1 MQSKSSDRS
10 LFNITAI
17 RKIYSLR
24 SQFHKSNNKSL
35 RKRCMHWYIL
45 ALVLSLRLYSLIL
58 RYQNRYRYPLLHN
71 S

>member
-35 RKRCMHWYIL
+35 RK
-45 ALVLSLRLYSLIL
+45 
-58 RYQNRYRYPLLHN
+58 
-71 S
+71 